1 MKKKPTKYFL
11 LQEKQKQKKQITIS
25 EDELG
30 KSLTTNSTILK
41 ECTNYFQKIYTK
53 QKTCATTQNIL
64 LKHTSH
70 KTTNEQNHKL
80 TTKKKK
86 KKNRNK
92 RKKRSN
98 SKYGKWEIPRGGWYT
113 IEFYK

>member
-86 KKNRNK
+86 KKNRSQEMTTSFIRFTHFRIK
-92 RKKRSN
+92 YELPTKGKKV
-98 SKYGKWEIPRGGWYT
+98 
-113 IEFYK
+113 